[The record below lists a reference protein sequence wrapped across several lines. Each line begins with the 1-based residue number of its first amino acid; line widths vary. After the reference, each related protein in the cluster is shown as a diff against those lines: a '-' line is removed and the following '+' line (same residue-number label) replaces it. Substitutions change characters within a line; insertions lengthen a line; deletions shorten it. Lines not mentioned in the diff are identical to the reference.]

1 MKYPRPEA
9 RVAAFLMGALMSL
22 SSAQAAPAAC
32 PPGGVRAPLG
42 IVHVQATVVGPAPPD
57 EVERQTNIAIL
68 RAGGTPSPRYAA
80 YPRILADYVEGGR
93 AHRTIAAVIE
103 GPIPRA
109 GEKVELTARRRDPE
123 DPCHFIPWTAT
134 PPGLPI

>member
-1 MKYPRPEA
+1 MKCPKLER
-9 RVAAFLMGALMSL
+9 RAAGLLVGALISL
-22 SSAQAAPAAC
+22 SSAQAAPDAC
-32 PPGGVRAPLG
+32 PPGGVNAPRAA
-42 IVHVQATVVGPAPPD
+42 VHLQGTVVGPAPPA
-57 EVERQTNIAIL
+57 EVERQTKIAME
-68 RAGGTPSPRYAA
+68 RSGGTPSPRYAA

-93 AHRTIAAVIE
+93 THRTIAAVVE

-109 GEKVELTARRRDPE
+109 GDKVELTMRRRDPE